1 MIKMTRVDHRLIHG
15 QVGFTWTKFLEA
27 DCILIASNT
36 LVEDPLRMSAMKM
49 AKPSGVKLVMKTI
62 DDSIKALNSGV
73 TDKYKL
79 FILCESVADMYQL
92 VKEVPTIKEVNLGG
106 MKNGETRKQ
115 ISKAVHLSE
124 TDIAQIKELTN
135 EGIEL
140 TVQLVPDEQKVA
152 INKLL
157 N

>member
-79 FILCESVADMYQL
+79 VADMYQL

-140 TVQLVPDEQKVA
+140 TVQLVPDDQKVA

>member
-106 MKNGETRKQ
+106 MKNGKRANKFQ
-115 ISKAVHLSE
+115 KLFIYQK
-124 TDIAQIKELTN
+124 LT
-135 EGIEL
+135 L
-140 TVQLVPDEQKVA
+140 H
-152 INKLL
+152 KLK

>member
-106 MKNGETRKQ
+106 MKMGN
-115 ISKAVHLSE
+115 
-124 TDIAQIKELTN
+124 AQTNFKKLFIYQKLT
-135 EGIEL
+135 L
-140 TVQLVPDEQKVA
+140 H
-152 INKLL
+152 KLK

>member
-1 MIKMTRVDHRLIHG
+1 
-15 QVGFTWTKFLEA
+15 
-27 DCILIASNT
+27 
-36 LVEDPLRMSAMKM
+36 
-49 AKPSGVKLVMKTI
+49 KTI

-140 TVQLVPDEQKVA
+140 TVQLVPDDQKVA

>member
-106 MKNGETRKQ
+106 MKNGKRANKF
-115 ISKAVHLSE
+115 
-124 TDIAQIKELTN
+124 
-135 EGIEL
+135 
-140 TVQLVPDEQKVA
+140 QKLF
-152 INKLL
+152 IYQKPTLHKLK